1 MDILIGTNNKFKIS
15 EMLWYL
21 DGIPNLNIHFLDE
34 LEQEIKVE
42 EDGKTLEENAQKKAL
57 EISRLTDWVV
67 FTSDAG
73 VDIPGL
79 GNKWDKRMPQRMVGE
94 HKTDREKVETLI
106 KLMEGLKGEKRTCQY
121 LIALALAKQGK
132 LLWSDSA
139 VCDQGI
145 ILENPSLE
153 GIGESMWMSRVWF
166 YPKLNKTYE
175 QLSPEEKSQVRSLQL
190 DLRNNFQ
197 EVVNFLANPH
207 QD

>member
-1 MDILIGTNNKFKIS
+1 MDILIGTRNKFKIS

-21 DGIPNLNIHFLDE
+21 DGIPNLTIHFLEE
-34 LEQEIKVE
+34 LEKRVNVE

-57 EISRLTDWVV
+57 ALSKLTDWAV

-79 GNKWDKRMPQRMVGE
+79 GEKWDKRKPQRMVGE

-106 KLMEGLKGEKRTCQY
+106 KLMEGLKGERRICQY
-121 LIALALAKQGK
+121 LIALALARQGK

-139 VCDQGI
+139 VCDQGV

-166 YPKLNKTYE
+166 YPERNKTYE
-175 QLSPEEKSQVRSLQL
+175 QLNPEEKAQVRALQL

-197 EVVNFLANPH
+197 EVVSFLANPNKG
-207 QD
+207 